1 MKEDKVLLVRH
12 SCTEKPAYGHWLL
25 PAGRVEPDE
34 TLHEALKREI
44 DEETGLEVGIVR
56 KVDERV
62 DPYTGDTLTNFL
74 CVPLTSRIETSSE
87 LMDARWFDRNGI
99 GELIDIHEG
108 LKRFLIEGLGTG
120 SFS

>member
-1 MKEDKVLLVRH
+1 MKENRILLVRH
-12 SCTEKPAYGHWLL
+12 SSAEKPDYGHWLL
-25 PAGRVEPDE
+25 PAERVEPGE

-44 DEETGLEVGIVR
+44 DEETGLEIRIVR

-62 DPYTGDTLTNFL
+62 DPYTGDPLTNFL

-87 LMDARWFDRNGI
+87 LMDTRWFDRNGVS
-99 GELIDIHEG
+99 GLEDIHEG

>member
-1 MKEDKVLLVRH
+1 MKENRILLVRH
-12 SCTEKPAYGHWLL
+12 SSTEKPDYGHWLL
-25 PAGRVEPDE
+25 PAERVEPGE

-44 DEETGLEVGIVR
+44 DEETGLEIRIVR

-62 DPYTGDTLTNFL
+62 DPYTGDPLTNFL

-87 LMDARWFDRNGI
+87 LMDTRWFDRNGVS
-99 GELIDIHEG
+99 GLEDIHEG